1 MLGQTKQ
8 HRLGRDTYRDPPP
21 CPAGRTHA
29 QQCAPCAPRAR
40 RRLAACL
47 TTHATLFSVV
57 YLACGA
63 WLCMAAGAC
72 RTTASSEA
80 QADSGRVV
88 APSAVT
94 PARVVLTPAGRDPVV
109 VNVEVVDTPD
119 MRQRGLMYRKQL
131 APDAGMLF
139 LFDQQEQH
147 TFWMHNTLI
156 PLDMIFI
163 KSDWTVLGIV
173 ENATPLTDSKREV
186 PGASQYVLEVNAG
199 FSRRVGLQAG
209 TLARYLPAGSKP
221 GS

>member
-1 MLGQTKQ
+1 
-8 HRLGRDTYRDPPP
+8 
-21 CPAGRTHA
+21 
-29 QQCAPCAPRAR
+29 
-40 RRLAACL
+40 
-47 TTHATLFSVV
+47 
-57 YLACGA
+57 
-63 WLCMAAGAC
+63 
-72 RTTASSEA
+72 
-80 QADSGRVV
+80 
-88 APSAVT
+88 
-94 PARVVLTPAGRDPVV
+94 VV